1 MIYDV
6 IIIGGGAAGMSA
18 ALYASRGGM
27 KTLLI
32 EKLSCGGQAVKTY
45 EVDNYP
51 GFYNNPT
58 GLELS
63 GAIETHAK
71 KFGAEFVSETVK
83 SITDADSLIKTVNTR
98 KNSYQTK
105 TIIFATGATPKK
117 LEIPGEDELQGSG
130 VSYCATCD
138 GAFFKDKDVVV
149 IGGGNT
155 ACEDALYLA
164 RFCKNVYILNRS
176 KNFKAQKVILDK
188 VLNTPNI
195 TIYKDMIAERFEGKT
210 TLERVYAKNVV
221 TSERGFINTSGV
233 LIAIGI
239 TPDSSLAK
247 SIGVKTCERGFIQTD
262 MYLKTN
268 IDGIYAAGDVRVSPL
283 RQIITAAADGA
294 ICATQAINYVNGK

>member
-6 IIIGGGAAGMSA
+6 TVIGGGAAGMSA

-63 GAIETHAK
+63 NAIKTHAL
-71 KFGAEFVSETVK
+71 KFGAELVSETVK
-83 SITDADSLIKTVNTR
+83 SITDAHKMIKTVNTR
-98 KNSYQTK
+98 KNSYQTR
-105 TIIFATGATPKK
+105 TVILATGATPKK
-117 LEIPGEDELQGSG
+117 LNIPGEEELFGMG

-164 RFCKNVYILNRS
+164 HFCKNVYILNRS
-176 KNFKAQKVILDK
+176 DKFKAQKVILDRVK
-188 VLNTPNI
+188 AAKNI
-195 TIYKDMIAERFEGKT
+195 TVYTDMVAERFDGKSS
-210 TLERVYAKNVV
+210 LERVYARNVK
-221 TSERGFINTSGV
+221 TLERGFINAAGALV
-233 LIAIGI
+233 AIGI
-239 TPDSSLAK
+239 TPDSELARLT
-247 SIGVKTCERGFIQTD
+247 GVETCERGFIKTD

-283 RQIITAAADGA
+283 RQIITAASDGA
-294 ICATQAINYVNGK
+294 VSAAQAINYVNGL

>member
-63 GAIETHAK
+63 GAIEAHAK

-83 SITDADSLIKTVNTR
+83 SITDADGLIKTVNTR

-164 RFCKNVYILNRS
+164 RFCKNVYVLNRS

-210 TLERVYAKNVV
+210 TLERVYAKNVI
-221 TSERGFINTSGV
+221 TSERGFINASGV

>member
-27 KTLLI
+27 RTLLL

-63 GAIETHAK
+63 GAIEAHAK

-83 SITDADSLIKTVNTR
+83 SITDATGLIKTVNTR
-98 KNSYQTK
+98 KNSYRTK

-195 TIYKDMIAERFEGKT
+195 TIYKDMIAQRFEGKT

-221 TSERGFINTSGV
+221 TSERGFINASGV

-294 ICATQAINYVNGK
+294 TCATQAINYVNGK

>member
-63 GAIETHAK
+63 GAIEAHAK

-83 SITDADSLIKTVNTR
+83 SITDATDAIKTVNTR

-221 TSERGFINTSGV
+221 TSERGFINASGV

-239 TPDSSLAK
+239 TPDSSLAR

-283 RQIITAAADGA
+283 RQIITAVADGA

>member
-6 IIIGGGAAGMSA
+6 IIIGSGAAGMSA

-63 GAIETHAK
+63 GAIEAHAK

-83 SITDADSLIKTVNTR
+83 SITDATEAIKTVNTR
-98 KNSYQTK
+98 KNSYRTK

-117 LEIPGEDELQGSG
+117 LEIPGEDKLQGSG

-164 RFCKNVYILNRS
+164 RFCKNVYVLNRS

-210 TLERVYAKNVV
+210 TLERVYAKNVI
-221 TSERGFINTSGV
+221 TSERGFINASGV

>member
-6 IIIGGGAAGMSA
+6 IIIGSGAAGMSA

-63 GAIETHAK
+63 GAIEAHAK

-83 SITDADSLIKTVNTR
+83 SITDATEAIKTVNTR
-98 KNSYQTK
+98 KNSYRTK

-117 LEIPGEDELQGSG
+117 LEIPGEDKLQGSG

-164 RFCKNVYILNRS
+164 RFCKNVYVLNRS
-176 KNFKAQKVILDK
+176 KNFKAQQVILDK

-221 TSERGFINTSGV
+221 TSERGFINASGV